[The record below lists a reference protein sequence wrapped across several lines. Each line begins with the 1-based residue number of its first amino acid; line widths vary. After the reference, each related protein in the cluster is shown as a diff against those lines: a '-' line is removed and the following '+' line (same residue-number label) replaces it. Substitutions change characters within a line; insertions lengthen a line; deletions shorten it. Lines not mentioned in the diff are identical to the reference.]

1 MTTAFIFPGQGSQAI
16 GMLADIAATFPIV
29 TQTFAEASDI
39 LGYDLWQ
46 LTQAG
51 PEELLNQTDKTQPA
65 LLAAEIAL
73 WRIWQAEGGKKPVLM
88 AGHSFGEYSALTC
101 AEALSYTQAVDLV
114 QARGRF
120 MFEAVPLGVGAVAA
134 ILGLDDAQIITACA
148 EAAQGEVVS
157 AVNFNAPGQVVI
169 AGHATAVERAI
180 QQAKALGAK
189 RAMALPVSAP
199 VHCAL
204 MQPAAN
210 RMAEKL
216 NSATINLPNM
226 PILHNFDVA
235 THHSAE
241 EIRYVL
247 TQQIA
252 NPVRWTET
260 IQQMAA
266 QGIQTVVECGPGK
279 VLSGLVKRID
289 KNINTLAIGDSK
301 SLAAALEALA

>member
-134 ILGLDDAQIITACA
+134 ILGLDDAQIIAACA

-216 NSATINLPNM
+216 NSATIKLPNT

-235 THHSAE
+235 THHTAD
-241 EIRYVL
+241 EIRHAL